1 MVVFL
6 VLMTFVL
13 FEYRRL
19 PYTPHRCACVVSLAA
34 EFSGALMCTLMC
46 ATASPSCVAEWLPD
60 AHTLQSPTPWL
71 LLCYCRVE
79 NVMARLQ
86 MRTRAFAAIFLLLC
100 VGLVRR

>member
-1 MVVFL
+1 
-6 VLMTFVL
+6 
-13 FEYRRL
+13 
-19 PYTPHRCACVVSLAA
+19 
-34 EFSGALMCTLMC
+34 MCGVPC
-46 ATASPSCVAEWLPD
+46 CRIQWCIDVHVDVCNSPSCVAEWLPD

-79 NVMARLQ
+79 TVMARLQ